1 MNLPCVNIVNN
12 TQECLELGNLDAMR
26 DWGHAKDY
34 VRAMYL
40 MLQQD
45 EPRDYVV
52 ATGQQK
58 SVRTFCEMAFAAAG
72 LDIEWDGEGVDEI
85 GYCRKLDQVVI
96 RINPEYY
103 RPAEV
108 DSLLGDS
115 SFAKKKLNWDMEYSF
130 QELVEEMVAHD
141 LGKI

>member
-1 MNLPCVNIVNN
+1 
-12 TQECLELGNLDAMR
+12 MR

-72 LDIEWDGEGVDEI
+72 LDVEWDVVDGVEHWEFCKGIRDK
-85 GYCRKLDQVVI
+85 GYEVIADPSLHAFIIHKKEVVPHPSVVQMHRDRLKNHLSVVQI
-96 RINPEYY
+96 LPR
-103 RPAEV
+103 
-108 DSLLGDS
+108 S
-115 SFAKKKLNWDMEYSF
+115 
-130 QELVEEMVAHD
+130 
-141 LGKI
+141 